1 MKTKKTILKKNTK
14 TIFYNLEN
22 GSWIETK
29 LNDNH
34 LGLRW
39 VSLYG
44 GKRIGIIDKE
54 AKKEMFL
61 DWFNNFL
68 STERFAEYY
77 QINKNTAIRII
88 NEGREYFNLA

>member
-1 MKTKKTILKKNTK
+1 MKKNK
-14 TIFYNLEN
+14 KFYILEN

-29 LNDNH
+29 LNANH
-34 LGLRW
+34 LGFKW

-44 GKRIGIIDKE
+44 YKRIGIIDKE

-68 STERFAEYY
+68 SYERFAEHYEIKSYY
-77 QINKNTAIRII
+77 TATKII